1 MTKLLLEEQVFTT
14 IAKKLQLDVK
24 ILSRDTYFR
33 NDLGLSSLRSMQL
46 VCDIE
51 DEFKIEIDEVD
62 IIKLQTIGQLIDY
75 IAAKK

>member
-1 MTKLLLEEQVFTT
+1 MKLLLEEQVFKT
-14 IAKKLQLDVK
+14 IAEKLKLDIK
-24 ILSRDTYFR
+24 TLSRDKYFR

-51 DEFKIEIDEVD
+51 DEFNVEIDEMD